1 MRGYVNIWHL
11 SLIQPRL
18 YVAMDAAQFYTI
30 HDNDCR
36 QDTAGII
43 FSGLRS
49 SYEPLPPP

>member
-1 MRGYVNIWHL
+1 MRGYVNIGTL
-11 SLIQPRL
+11 SLIQRWL
-18 YVAMDAAQFYTI
+18 YVVWTQKFYTI